1 MREINLRSGSKPKL
15 SSVSSSKTRTE
26 SSFVPKKSP
35 DMSKPVLLTLFF
47 LVLAV
52 LVLGVSVL
60 FGVIYSEEMRKSNMV
75 ELNSDKYH
83 AVFLSNG
90 QVYFGLLSNYNTAN
104 PKLSDIYYLQ
114 LAQSPQAATEGQ
126 PATENAETT
135 EGENTEPEGQV
146 LEQPGQA
153 TSDQGLTLIKLG
165 EELHGPEDSMILNKE
180 QVLFIEQL
188 KDDGKVVKAIED
200 YKANKDKEKE

>member
-1 MREINLRSGSKPKL
+1 MREINLRSGSR
-15 SSVSSSKTRTE
+15 SGASSSSKTV
-26 SSFVPKKSP
+26 SSPTLKKGA
-35 DMSKPVLLTLFF
+35 DTAKPVLLTLFF

-90 QVYFGLLSNYNTAN
+90 QVYFGLLSNYNTEN

-126 PATENAETT
+126 QATENAETT
-135 EGENTEPEGQV
+135 EGEASSETEGQV
-146 LEQPGQA
+146 LEQPGD
-153 TSDQGLTLIKLG
+153 TGSDQGLTLIKLG

>member
-1 MREINLRSGSKPKL
+1 MREINLRSGSKPK
-15 SSVSSSKTRTE
+15 VSSSSSSSSRTRTE
-26 SSFVPKKSP
+26 SSFVPKKNP
-35 DMSKPVLLTLFF
+35 DVSRPVLLTLFF

-52 LVLGVSVL
+52 LVLGASVL
-60 FGVIYSEEMRKSNMV
+60 FGVIYSEQIRKANLV
-75 ELNSDKYH
+75 KLNSDKYH

-90 QVYFGLLSNYNTAN
+90 QVYFGLLSNYNTEN

-114 LAQSPQAATEGQ
+114 LAQSTQAAPEGEQ
-126 PATENAETT
+126 VT
-135 EGENTEPEGQV
+135 ENTETTEGQV
-146 LEQPGQA
+146 LEQPGQT